1 MLFKVAIDASLGPV
15 YMFCFYKTNKKIC
28 KSDCLPKKL
37 EKKKKIRLRW
47 KKWESGEVYIPTSLS
62 FL

>member
-15 YMFCFYKTNKKIC
+15 YLFYLLKTNKKIC

-37 EKKKKIRLRW
+37 KKENIRLRW
-47 KKWESGEVYIPTSLS
+47 KKWERGAVYIPTSLCC

>member
-37 EKKKKIRLRW
+37 EKKKKNQ
-47 KKWESGEVYIPTSLS
+47 T
-62 FL
+62 

>member
-15 YMFCFYKTNKKIC
+15 YMFCFYKTNKKVC

-37 EKKKKIRLRW
+37 EKKKKSDLGGRNGKVERFI
-47 KKWESGEVYIPTSLS
+47 
-62 FL
+62 FLLL